1 MKRNERPSTCC
12 WLSRACITL
21 TLAAIVTGAQA
32 GDPAAGRA
40 TFVSICSSC
49 HGLDGIATY
58 EYAPSF
64 AKGQRLNQDDA
75 TLLVSVRDGLGRMP
89 PWGVMLSEQQIL
101 DAIAY
106 ARTLQRP
113 QATPPRQ
120 DSATH

>member
-1 MKRNERPSTCC
+1 MPSAI
-12 WLSRACITL
+12 SRRWGLPGCIMLMQAL
-21 TLAAIVTGAQA
+21 TITSARA
-32 GDPAAGRA
+32 GDPAAGRL

-64 AKGQRLNQDDA
+64 AKGQRLNQDDE

-89 PWGVMLSEQQIL
+89 PWGVMLSDQQIL

-113 QATPPRQ
+113 QANPPRQ
-120 DSATH
+120 DTAKH

>member
-1 MKRNERPSTCC
+1 MTRLASVLLVGVALILAMTDA
-12 WLSRACITL
+12 RAR
-21 TLAAIVTGAQA
+21 AA
-32 GDPAAGRA
+32 GDPKAGRL

-89 PWGVMLSEQQIL
+89 PWGVMLSDQQIL

-106 ARTLQRP
+106 ARTLQKTPTPSRP
-113 QATPPRQ
+113 GTP
-120 DSATH
+120 

>member
-1 MKRNERPSTCC
+1 MSQIGGMMTNGPRRG
-12 WLSRACITL
+12 LA
-21 TLAAIVTGAQA
+21 LAAVLLGLAPA
-32 GDPAAGRA
+32 SALAAGNAPSGNPSAGRL

-89 PWGVMLSEQQIL
+89 PWGVMLSEQEIL

-106 ARTLQRP
+106 ARTLQAKAGR
-113 QATPPRQ
+113 
-120 DSATH
+120 